1 MLEPAYASASVR
13 NSQPIL
19 GVLREEL
26 GQSHRLLEIGSGS
39 AYHAVTFAEELPHL
53 TWQTSDLGE
62 NHAYIDAAIK
72 QSGSSNVRRPLLL
85 DVQHGDVP
93 AARYDA
99 VYSCN
104 TAHIMSFDAV
114 QGMVAL
120 SGRALADG
128 GLFILYGPFKRGGEF
143 NTASNAAFDSS
154 LRARDPEMGIRDL
167 EAIDELAIKA
177 SLVRCRI
184 YAMPAN
190 NLIVVWQKRE
200 RQS

>member
-13 NSQPIL
+13 NSRPIL
-19 GVLREEL
+19 GVLRDEL
-26 GQSHRLLEIGSGS
+26 GQSQRLLEIGSGTG
-39 AYHAVTFAEELPHL
+39 YHAVTFAEKLPHL

-62 NHAYIDAAIK
+62 NHAYIEAAIHHA
-72 QSGSSNVRRPLLL
+72 GGPNVRRPLLL
-85 DVQHGDVP
+85 DAQHGDVA

-114 QGMVAL
+114 KGMVAL
-120 SGRALADG
+120 SGRALADK
-128 GLFILYGPFKRGGEF
+128 GLFILYGPFKRAGEF

-167 EAIDELAIKA
+167 DAIDELATSA
-177 SLVRCRI
+177 SLARRRI

-200 RQS
+200 K